1 MGAVLEPMS
10 SKVPGLRSSRGQ
22 ASDVTTARK
31 AVLFVGAFPGPA
43 ALDRYVS
50 GDLALRLQS
59 LGWRTR
65 VTSRRLRRLTRLWDI
80 MIEIWRARGEY
91 EVACIDVFSGPAF
104 LWAEVA
110 AWSLR
115 RLNKPY
121 VLILH
126 GGSLPEFAARWPGR
140 VRRLLAS
147 ANIVTAPSGYLEQRM
162 AHYRPEIRVIPNPID
177 ISLYPY
183 RERSPAR
190 PKLIWLRAFHEM
202 YNPVMAVKVVAALSS
217 KYPDIHLT
225 MVGPDK
231 GDGSL
236 QRTKAEVVKAGLV
249 EKVRFSGPVQKNEV
263 PRVLA
268 EADIFLNT
276 TNVDN
281 TPVSVIEAMAC
292 GLCVI
297 TTRVGGTPF
306 LVSDGRDGLLV
317 ECGDVKA
324 MAEGVARLLE
334 DEHLA
339 RRLSQ
344 TARQKANDWNWPRML
359 ADWDRLLSRVRN

>member
-1 MGAVLEPMS
+1 MGAVLKWMS
-10 SKVPGLRSSRGQ
+10 PKVPKLVSSSGQ
-22 ASDVTTARK
+22 ASNVTTVRK
-31 AVLFVGAFPGPA
+31 SVLFVGAFPGPA

-65 VTSRRLRRLTRLWDI
+65 VTSRRLGRLTRLWDI
-80 MIEIWRARGEY
+80 MIETWRARGEY
-91 EVACIDVFSGPAF
+91 EVACIDVFSGPSF
-104 LWAEVA
+104 FWAEAA
-110 AWSLR
+110 AWLLR

-121 VLILH
+121 VLTLH
-126 GGSLPEFAARWPGR
+126 GGNLPEFAARWPGR

-147 ANIVTAPSGYLEQRM
+147 AKIVTAPSGYLKQRM
-162 AHYRPEIRVIPNPID
+162 AHCCPEIRVIPNPID

-183 RERSPAR
+183 RERSPAQ

-202 YNPVMAVKVVAALSS
+202 YNPVMAVKVVAALTS
-217 KYPDIHLT
+217 KHPDIHLT
-225 MVGPDK
+225 MVGSDK

-236 QRTKAEVVKAGLV
+236 QRTKAEVAKTGLA
-249 EKVRFSGPVQKNEV
+249 EKVQFSGPVQKTEV
-263 PRVLA
+263 PRVLS
-268 EADIFLNT
+268 EADVFLNT

-306 LVSDGRDGLLV
+306 LVNDERDGLLV
-317 ECGDVKA
+317 ECDNVQD
-324 MAEGVARLLE
+324 MADGVARLLE

-344 TARQKANDWNWPRML
+344 AARQRANDLNWPRML
-359 ADWDRLLSRVRN
+359 ADWDRLLSTVQN

>member
-1 MGAVLEPMS
+1 MS
-10 SKVPGLRSSRGQ
+10 PQVPGLCSSSGQ
-22 ASDVTTARK
+22 ASNVTTARK
-31 AVLFVGAFPGPA
+31 SVLFVGAFPGPA

-65 VTSRRLRRLTRLWDI
+65 VTSRRSGRWTRLWDI
-80 MIEIWRARGEY
+80 LIEIWRARGEY

-104 LWAEVA
+104 LWAEAA

-115 RLNKPY
+115 RLHKPY
-121 VLILH
+121 VFTLH

-147 ANIVTAPSGYLEQRM
+147 AKIVTAPSGYLKQRM
-162 AHYRPEIRVIPNPID
+162 AHCCPEIRVIPNPID

-190 PKLIWLRAFHEM
+190 PKLIWLRAFHEI

-217 KYPDIHLT
+217 KYPDIQLT

-236 QRTKAEVVKAGLV
+236 QRTQAEVVKARLV
-249 EKVRFSGPVQKNEV
+249 QKVRFSGPVQKNEV
-263 PRVLA
+263 PRVLS

-281 TPVSVIEAMAC
+281 TPVSMIEAMAC

-297 TTRVGGTPF
+297 TTRAGGTPF
-306 LVSDGRDGLLV
+306 LVSEGREGLLV
-317 ECGDVKA
+317 ECGDVQA
-324 MAEGVARLLE
+324 MAEGVVRLLE
-334 DEHLA
+334 DEPLA
-339 RRLSQ
+339 RCLSQ
-344 TARQKANDWNWPRML
+344 AARQKANDWNWPRML
-359 ADWDRLLSRVRN
+359 ADWDRLLLSVQN